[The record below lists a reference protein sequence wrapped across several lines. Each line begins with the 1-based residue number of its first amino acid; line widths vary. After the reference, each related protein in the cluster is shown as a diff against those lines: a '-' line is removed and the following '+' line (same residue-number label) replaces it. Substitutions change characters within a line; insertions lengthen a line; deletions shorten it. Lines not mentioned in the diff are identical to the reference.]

1 MTHAGE
7 TIEQK
12 WPRPGGGGKPV
23 PGLLLVFSTGR
34 PRLAPLP
41 LGARPLTLGRGEVAG
56 VTLDDACLSRE
67 HAEAAF
73 VGGVFHFRDLGSRN
87 GTAVDGS
94 VLDRPFAGPDARVLR
109 TGDTLWLPSADLRPF
124 LGAAVETH
132 GGLVIGPTLR
142 EAWKRIA
149 AIAASG
155 DVLHV
160 SGETGAGKEEAAR
173 CFRASGPRAHGPFV
187 PVNCATIPQ
196 ALAERLLFGARR
208 GAYSGADADADGYIQ
223 QADGGTL
230 FLDEIAELEAG
241 VQAKLLRVLE
251 TREVLPLGATKARR
265 VDFGI
270 CSATHGDLPARVAAG
285 RFREDL
291 YFRIGRPDVV
301 LPALRE
307 RREDIPW
314 LVEAFLAPAG
324 AQAHASLIEA
334 ALLRAWPGNVREL
347 ALDIKEAARLAAEAG
362 STSVE
367 VSHLAARGT
376 REPPA
381 ASAPVDG
388 GLPDRDAL
396 EAVLARH
403 EGNVARSARDLGVH
417 RNQLRR
423 WIARYG
429 IDTARFRAG
438 GA

>member
-1 MTHAGE
+1 MTQAGE
-7 TIEQK
+7 TIDQK

-23 PGLLLVFSTGR
+23 PGLLLVFSAGR
-34 PRLAPLP
+34 PRLGTLP
-41 LGARPLTLGRGEVAG
+41 LGARPVTLGRGEVAG
-56 VTLDDACLSRE
+56 MTLDDACLSRE
-67 HAEAAF
+67 HAHAAC
-73 VGGVFHFRDLGSRN
+73 VGGVFRFRDLGSRN

-94 VLDRPFAGPDARVLR
+94 LLAAPFAGTDARVLR

-124 LGAAVETH
+124 LGATVETR

-142 EAWKRIA
+142 EAWDRIV
-149 AIAASG
+149 AIAGSG

-160 SGETGAGKEEAAR
+160 TGDTGAGKEEAAR
-173 CFRASGPRAHGPFV
+173 CFHASGPRAQGPFV
-187 PVNCATIPQ
+187 PVNCATIPH

-208 GAYSGADADADGYIQ
+208 GAYSGADADVDGYIQ

-265 VDFGI
+265 VDVRI
-270 CSATHGDLPARVAAG
+270 CSATHGDLPARVDAG

-291 YFRIGRPDVV
+291 YFRIGRPEVA

-314 LVEAFLAPAG
+314 LVQAFLAPAG

-347 ALDIKEAARLAAEAG
+347 ALEIKEAARLSAEAG
-362 STSVE
+362 SASVE
-367 VSHLAARGT
+367 VSHLAGRAGG
-376 REPPA
+376 ESLA
-381 ASAPVDG
+381 ASAPGDG
-388 GLPDRDAL
+388 ATPDRDAL

-429 IDTARFRAG
+429 IDATRFRRG